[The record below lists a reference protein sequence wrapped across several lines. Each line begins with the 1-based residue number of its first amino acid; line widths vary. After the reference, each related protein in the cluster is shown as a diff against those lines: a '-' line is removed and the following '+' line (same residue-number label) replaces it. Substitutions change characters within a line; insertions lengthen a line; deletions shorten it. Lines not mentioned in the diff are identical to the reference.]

1 MNGYMTTQEAAVKWG
16 ITDRQVQIL
25 CKENRVVGATRMS
38 RIWVIPEEAEKP
50 TCDKRRNNVNGR
62 PAEGRND
69 E

>member
-1 MNGYMTTQEAAVKWG
+1 
-16 ITDRQVQIL
+16 
-25 CKENRVVGATRMS
+25 MS

-62 PAEGRND
+62 VAEGKND